1 MEPVTVP
8 IATVSFQV
16 DIEVE
21 YNSFGGKTLDEI
33 ADGLQDE
40 LHNALA
46 ELPNVAGIF
55 SNCTNL
61 EFND

>member
-21 YNSFGGKTLDEI
+21 YNSFSAGPLSDFAERIQDDMNDALMEMRPEI
-33 ADGLQDE
+33 IGSFTSIIA
-40 LHNALA
+40 
-46 ELPNVAGIF
+46 I
-55 SNCTNL
+55 
-61 EFND
+61 ND